1 MIELKVT
8 SLLPTRLDKYLMQEF
23 PALGLGRLNK
33 ALRENKIKLNGKK
46 QPLSTRVLNGDKITL
61 YLKDEQLGLAEA
73 DGPLYLQARCPA
85 EIVYQDENLMI
96 VNKPAGLMV
105 EQEGEADTLMTRV
118 QLALHKEGTLSKCS
132 PRLCHRLDTGTSG
145 LVMVAKNAKA
155 EAYFTELIRQRAIKK
170 KYLCVTFGRP
180 QPEAATLN
188 GWLYKDAERGLVFV
202 QHKKS
207 PGAKE
212 VITRY
217 ETEAFSG
224 RLALLKV
231 ELITGRTHQIRVQM
245 AHAGWPLLGDGKYGR
260 ERFNRDFGEK
270 GQALYSYKLCFSF
283 PTDAGILEYLRG
295 REFTVKRVDFAEKYF
310 DIESLDLL

>member
-1 MIELKVT
+1 M
-8 SLLPTRLDKYLMQEF
+8 
-23 PALGLGRLNK
+23 
-33 ALRENKIKLNGKK
+33 
-46 QPLSTRVLNGDKITL
+46 LNGDKITL

-231 ELITGRTHQIRVQM
+231 ELITGRTHQIR
-245 AHAGWPLLGDGKYGR
+245 AHLASIGCPILGDSKYG
-260 ERFNRDFGEK
+260 NNAPGT
-270 GQALYSYKLCFSF
+270 GYCL
-283 PTDAGILEYLRG
+283 
-295 REFTVKRVDFAEKYF
+295 
-310 DIESLDLL
+310 

>member
-188 GWLYKDAERGLVFV
+188 GWLYKDAEKGLVFV
-202 QHKKS
+202 QRKKS

-217 ETEAFSG
+217 
-224 RLALLKV
+224 
-231 ELITGRTHQIRVQM
+231 
-245 AHAGWPLLGDGKYGR
+245 
-260 ERFNRDFGEK
+260 
-270 GQALYSYKLCFSF
+270 
-283 PTDAGILEYLRG
+283 
-295 REFTVKRVDFAEKYF
+295 
-310 DIESLDLL
+310 

>member
-155 EAYFTELIRQRAIKK
+155 EAYFTELIRQQKEVSVRNLWPPPA
-170 KYLCVTFGRP
+170 RSRH
-180 QPEAATLN
+180 
-188 GWLYKDAERGLVFV
+188 AERLAV
-202 QHKKS
+202 QGCRK
-207 PGAKE
+207 GAGFCAAQKE
-212 VITRY
+212 PRCQGSDHT
-217 ETEAFSG
+217 
-224 RLALLKV
+224 L
-231 ELITGRTHQIRVQM
+231 
-245 AHAGWPLLGDGKYGR
+245 
-260 ERFNRDFGEK
+260 
-270 GQALYSYKLCFSF
+270 
-283 PTDAGILEYLRG
+283 
-295 REFTVKRVDFAEKYF
+295 
-310 DIESLDLL
+310 